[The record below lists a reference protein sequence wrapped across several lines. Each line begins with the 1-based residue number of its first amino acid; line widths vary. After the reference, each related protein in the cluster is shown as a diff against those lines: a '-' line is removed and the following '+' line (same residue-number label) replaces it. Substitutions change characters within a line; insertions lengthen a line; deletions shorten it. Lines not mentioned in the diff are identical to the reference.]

1 MSSIHLNFNSNWKS
15 LRVTQVSWID
25 KDNEKKKRFNSRR
38 KSFDRVA
45 RQFKNK
51 LRSRLNRLDLN
62 YEKRRFHSLQH
73 NFRSHPNGTNLFT
86 KQELKNDW
94 DISRGH
100 HTNSDSG
107 GSDRTVV
114 WPSIRSEA
122 LSVPMFWRFR
132 FSLEMRAAA
141 AGVTEPSFDHQYGRR
156 PCRCRCFDGFDFP
169 WKWERQRREWQNR
182 RLTINTVG
190 GPVDADVLTVSIFL
204 GNESGSGGSDRTVV
218 WPSIRSEALS
228 VPMFWRF
235 RFSLEMRA
243 AAAGVTEP
251 SFDHQRSEALSVP
264 MFWRFTFSLEMRAA
278 AAGVTEPSFD
288 HQYGRRPSR
297 CRCFDG
303 FDFPWKWERQRREW
317 QNRRLTINT
326 VGGPVGADVL
336 TVSIFLGNE
345 SDSGGSDRTV
355 VWPSI
360 RSEALSMPMFWRF
373 RFSLE
378 MRAAAAGVTEPSF
391 DHQYGRRPCRCWFF
405 DGLWEYRWGD
415 TWNWRKTCSIL
426 SN

>member
-1 MSSIHLNFNSNWKS
+1 MFHFIRYISKQGCFTRGGSCCNRLEELMIASIS
-15 LRVTQVSWID
+15 LEKARVLGEAWCEKEKKKISRFVKILSWIINNKFLWVVYTWILIQIGRPLGSPKCHELT

-73 NFRSHPNGTNLFT
+73 NFRSHPNGTKLFT

-114 WPSIRSEA
+114 WPSTRSKA
-122 LSVPMFWRFR
+122 PSMPMFWRFR
-132 FSLEMRAAA
+132 FSLEMRAEA

-251 SFDHQRSEALSVP
+251 SFDHQ
-264 MFWRFTFSLEMRAA
+264 
-278 AAGVTEPSFD
+278 
-288 HQYGRRPSR
+288 
-297 CRCFDG
+297 
-303 FDFPWKWERQRREW
+303 
-317 QNRRLTINT
+317 
-326 VGGPVGADVL
+326 
-336 TVSIFLGNE
+336 
-345 SDSGGSDRTV
+345 
-355 VWPSI
+355 
-360 RSEALSMPMFWRF
+360 
-373 RFSLE
+373 
-378 MRAAAAGVTEPSF
+378 
-391 DHQYGRRPCRCWFF
+391 YGRRPCRCWCF
-405 DGLWEYRWGD
+405 DGLWE
-415 TWNWRKTCSIL
+415 
-426 SN
+426 